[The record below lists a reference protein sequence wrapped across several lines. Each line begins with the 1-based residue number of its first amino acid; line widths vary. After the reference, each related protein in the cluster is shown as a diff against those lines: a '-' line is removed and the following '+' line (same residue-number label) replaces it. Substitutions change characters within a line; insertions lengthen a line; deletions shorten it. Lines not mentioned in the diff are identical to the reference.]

1 MILSGSEEQE
11 KREATRDREERDR
24 RRAIQIQESLDHEE
38 RRREASLWEEQQ
50 LRNPVPNPLLL
61 PREG

>member
-1 MILSGSEEQE
+1 MSGSKE
-11 KREATRDREERDR
+11 REMAEVTRDRAERDR
-24 RRAIQIQESLDHEE
+24 RRALQIQESLDHEE